1 MINSNKLLSSS
12 KKRSTKLTKQSRTHK
27 NSLNHRKK
35 QVNKSH
41 LKKYRNRPSP
51 NSSAT
56 SYKVGTVKVGN
67 NGQRY
72 VVVNTKGKNKRTKRW
87 VRKSSNRPRNI
98 KKINKTH
105 TKRNMRGGSCKISLG
120 EESGF
125 NVSDTI
131 NDIGTSI
138 RGIKLGS
145 SRFEIG
151 RSCNTSKTGH
161 AMVV

>member
-1 MINSNKLLSSS
+1 MINLKKLLGSS
-12 KKRSTKLTKQSRTHK
+12 KKRSTKSSRTKK

-35 QVNKSH
+35 RVNKSH

-56 SYKVGTVKVGN
+56 LYKVGTVKVGN
-67 NGQRY
+67 DGQKY
-72 VVVNTKGKNKRTKRW
+72 VVVSTKGKNKRTKRW
-87 VRKSSNRPRNI
+87 IRKSGKNNKSIKRNKSN
-98 KKINKTH
+98 H
-105 TKRNMRGGSCKISLG
+105 TKRHMRGGSCKVSLG

-125 NVSDTI
+125 NVSDTHGGGGSLI
-131 NDIGTSI
+131 KGL
-138 RGIKLGS
+138 KLGS

-151 RSCNTSKTGH
+151 RSCNSSNSGH